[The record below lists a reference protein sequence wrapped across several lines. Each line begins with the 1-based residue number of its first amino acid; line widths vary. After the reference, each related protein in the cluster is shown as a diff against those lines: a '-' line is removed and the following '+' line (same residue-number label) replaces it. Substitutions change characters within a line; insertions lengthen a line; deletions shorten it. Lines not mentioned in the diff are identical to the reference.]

1 MLKSYTLFDK
11 PLEELPQGRLLITTL
26 NEHSY
31 NVARKDTDFNAAL
44 KGSQILLPDGISV
57 VGATRFLTGKN

>member
-31 NVARKDTDFNAAL
+31 NVASKDADFNAAL